1 MYDTLYQYLIFNRQ
15 LNLPG
20 IGTIHLQ
27 RMPAQFD
34 HTNSLLTPPQYSF
47 RMDTGNDKPSKKLF
61 DWLSGSLG
69 ITEWDAIRMVNDFSF
84 ELKKNIGA
92 AREIHW
98 KNVGTVRRNETG
110 SIVIEPEQ
118 MIVEQPVSVERRI
131 HDRTEHKA
139 TAVDMENPPP
149 ETEEL
154 FAAEKDVK
162 KDYGWIAALILT
174 LAALMF
180 AGWYFSEKG
189 MNPPAAGNQSVIKQS
204 K

>member
-15 LNLPG
+15 LSLPG

-27 RMPAQFD
+27 RLPAQFD
-34 HTNSLLTPPQYSF
+34 YTSSMLLPPRYSC
-47 RMDTGNDKPSKKLF
+47 RIDTGNDKPSKKLF

-92 AREIHW
+92 AREIRW
-98 KNVGTVRRNETG
+98 ERVGVIRRNETG
-110 SIVIEPEQ
+110 SIVIEPEE
-118 MIVEQPVSVERRI
+118 MIVEQPVPVAKLS
-131 HDRTEHKA
+131 HDRTEHKVVA
-139 TAVDMENPPP
+139 GGIEKIPAEMEK
-149 ETEEL
+149 T
-154 FAAEKDVK
+154 FAAKEVK
-162 KDYGWIAALILT
+162 RDYGWIVALILT
-174 LAALMF
+174 VAALMF